1 MANKAFMDQLKVAVE
16 VMEIFLV
23 SYVGSIVRRNSFE
36 INVTFAFSYSRL
48 IPQDFFSKCDPNAQE
63 TVVISESFN
72 CTEQKMK
79 FSI

>member
-23 SYVGSIVRRNSFE
+23 SYVGSIVQRNSFE

-48 IPQDFFSKCDPNAQE
+48 IPLK
-63 TVVISESFN
+63 ISLKISSVN
-72 CTEQKMK
+72 VTQMRRKL
-79 FSI
+79 